1 MSEIKT
7 WAFWRAFLAES
18 LGMMIF
24 VFIGLSAAIGDRNNT
39 YPDQEIKVAF
49 AFGLAIATLAQS
61 IGHISGAHLNP
72 AITLGLL
79 ASCQMSILR
88 ALFYVIAQILGAVAG
103 SAFVNAIRPEIIDSL
118 GVNKLNG
125 VSPSQGFAIEF
136 LLTFQL
142 VLCVLAVTD
151 KRRDVAGFAP
161 LAIGLSV
168 GLGHLAGV
176 SASRHSLTSRPS
188 LISILGWIVSPSYCG
203 LIQWICIRYT
213 GCGINPAR
221 SFGPAIILQS
231 FDDHW
236 VYWAGPMSASVVAA
250 LLYNYVLTSSHESFR
265 EKTRALFCGGSSPES
280 ENREPL
286 LEHVEDVKWSKEPGV

>member
-7 WAFWRAFLAES
+7 WALWRAVLAES
-18 LGMMIF
+18 LGMIIF
-24 VFIGLSAAIGDRNNT
+24 VFVGLSAAIGDRNNT

-49 AFGLAIATLAQS
+49 AFGLAVATLAQC

-79 ASCQMSILR
+79 ASCQMSVLR
-88 ALFYVIAQILGAVAG
+88 AFFYITAQLLGAVGG
-103 SAFVNAIRPEIIDSL
+103 SAIVYGIRPATTDSL

-125 VSPSQGFAIEF
+125 ISPSQGFAIEF
-136 LLTFQL
+136 LLTLQL

-151 KRRDVAGFAP
+151 KRRDISGFAP

-168 GLGHLAGV
+168 GLGHLAG
-176 SASRHSLTSRPS
+176 
-188 LISILGWIVSPSYCG
+188 
-203 LIQWICIRYT
+203 IRYT

-221 SFGPAIILQS
+221 SFGPAIIQES

-236 VYWAGPMSASVVAA
+236 VYWGGPMSAGVVAA
-250 LLYNYVLTSSHESFR
+250 LLYNYLLAPGDEPLSEKRRVL
-265 EKTRALFCGGSSPES
+265 LCGGSSPEN
-280 ENREPL
+280 EIQEPL
-286 LEHVEDVKWSKEPGV
+286 LEEVKDVKRSKEPV

>member
-7 WAFWRAFLAES
+7 WAFWRAFLAEA
-18 LGMMIF
+18 LGMTIF

-39 YPDQEIKVAF
+39 YPDQELKVAF
-49 AFGLAIATLAQS
+49 AFGLAIATLAQC

-79 ASCQMSILR
+79 VSCQMSILR
-88 ALFYVIAQILGAVAG
+88 ALFYIIAQVLGAVAG
-103 SAFVNAIRPEIIDSL
+103 SAIVYGIRPEATDSL

-125 VSPSQGFAIEF
+125 VTPSQGFAIEF
-136 LLTFQL
+136 LLTLQL

-151 KRRDVAGFAP
+151 KRRNVGGFAP
-161 LAIGLSV
+161 LSIGLSV

-176 SASRHSLTSRPS
+176 
-188 LISILGWIVSPSYCG
+188 
-203 LIQWICIRYT
+203 RYT

-221 SFGPAIILQS
+221 SFGPSLILKS

-236 VYWAGPMSASVVAA
+236 VFWLGPMSAGVVAA
-250 LLYNYVLTSSHESFR
+250 LLYNYLLTTRDEPFS
-265 EKTRALFCGGSSPES
+265 EKTRALFCSGSSGD
-280 ENREPL
+280 NDTQEPL
-286 LEHVEDVKWSKEPGV
+286 LENFEDVKRSKRPAEV